1 MSSSGEVALQRRPPT
16 AHTNQGELWTGVVHH
31 TRVTEVQASPNKDT
45 LPLTEAVPFTPRPGV
60 HKNHEHK
67 PSLFSAR
74 HCKTS
79 LKSGGGTV
87 TDSVC
92 RPQVTRMT
100 GERNKRG
107 WRDTQQTR
115 KVKRKHSRAQRWA
128 NKFDN

>member
-1 MSSSGEVALQRRPPT
+1 MVPT
-16 AHTNQGELWTGVVHH
+16 A
-31 TRVTEVQASPNKDT
+31 DT
-45 LPLTEAVPFTPRPGV
+45 LPVKEAQPFILRPEV
-60 HKNHEHK
+60 HITHEHK

-100 GERNKRG
+100 GALPKRG

-128 NKFDN
+128 TKFDN